1 MDNKTES
8 DSFKS
13 LYDAL
18 KYVGIASGLYINET
32 SLLPGLQS
40 KWPSAIGI
48 IPLIL
53 GFIGLVFNALALLIF
68 TASKTFRQNSFRW
81 YIYAFA
87 LINCASILT

>member
-8 DSFKS
+8 DSFES
-13 LYDAL
+13 LNHAL
-18 KYVGIASGLYINET
+18 KYVGLTSGLYIDEKL
-32 SLLPGLQS
+32 LLPRLQS

-48 IPLIL
+48 LPLIL
-53 GFIGLVFNALALLIF
+53 GFIGLIFNALALLIF